1 MKQKLVDFLMV
12 LACIAIILLALW
24 FMPCIGSAEQEP
36 ETEVPEPTSSPDTDA
51 VVLMA
56 SPEPAATPEPAP
68 TPYPS
73 DIPYNPAVPLP
84 GPLQYVLW
92 QACEDTGIE
101 YAVALA
107 VIEVESDFDPDE
119 DNGLCYGYMQ
129 LNRRYFPDNLS
140 PGQNIRYGMEYL
152 GECFRKCES
161 TGAALETYHA
171 GYDTGSRVY
180 ANAVLAAA
188 ERWRDV
194 V

>member
-1 MKQKLVDFLMV
+1 MKRALLDLLLFLCCVAIVLLVFLP
-12 LACIAIILLALW
+12 LLGAR
-24 FMPCIGSAEQEP
+24 SSEQEDTP
-36 ETEVPEPTSSPDTDA
+36 AITESVSEPGAD

-56 SPEPAATPEPAP
+56 SLEPTATPEPEP

-73 DIPYNPAVPLP
+73 DIPYNPAIPLP

-92 QACEDTGIE
+92 QACEDTGVE
-101 YAVALA
+101 YAIALA
-107 VIEVESDFDPDE
+107 VIEVESDFDPYE

-152 GECFRKCES
+152 GECFIKCES

-180 ANAVLAAA
+180 ANAVLAAS

-194 V
+194 I